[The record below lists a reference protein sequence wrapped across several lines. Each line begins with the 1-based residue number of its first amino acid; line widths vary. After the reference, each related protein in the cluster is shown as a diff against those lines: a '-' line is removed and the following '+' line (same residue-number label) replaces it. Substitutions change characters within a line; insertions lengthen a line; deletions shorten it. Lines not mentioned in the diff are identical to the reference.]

1 MEKLTKI
8 YDFIKKLSH
17 TADNN
22 NKIQAEK
29 NLTELYFEI
38 HNDPT
43 IPFKEKKVK
52 CELVAEQLLYLLKV
66 KNLP

>member
-22 NKIQAEK
+22 NKMQAEK

-38 HNDPT
+38 HNNPA

-52 CELVAEQLLYLLKV
+52 CELVAEQLLYLLKT